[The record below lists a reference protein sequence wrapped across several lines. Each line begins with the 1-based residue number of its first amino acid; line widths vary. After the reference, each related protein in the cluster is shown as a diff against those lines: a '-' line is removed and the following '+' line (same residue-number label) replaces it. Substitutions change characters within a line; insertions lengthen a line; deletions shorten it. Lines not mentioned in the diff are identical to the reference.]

1 MTDRTTTEARSR
13 SEGSVKLKDVAQAAG
28 VSQGTASNVFSK
40 PELVREEVRERV
52 RAVARELGYAGPSLT
67 GRLLRAGKVNAIGVA
82 TAEPLSYFF
91 DDPWARAMMA
101 AISQCCDARGAGIA
115 LVSAQNRQRAA
126 WNIESALVDGFV
138 LLCAEQGELL
148 VSLTQQRELPFVALA
163 LDDAAPRTPAIAI
176 DNVGGAQQ
184 AAEHLLALGHRRF
197 AILGIGALTPGQA
210 LSPDMV
216 RAGRHTTIRERADGY
231 WSALGAA
238 GIAPESVPFF
248 DSDNDQ
254 AGVVAG
260 LERLFAGS
268 DLPTALLAMSDRVAL
283 YAMDWLIERG
293 LRVPEDVSI
302 VGFDGVPEGAES
314 LPPLTTVQQP
324 MQAIAQRAVDAIL
337 EGSVPDGPETMD
349 LALVV
354 RESTAPPK
362 A

>member
-1 MTDRTTTEARSR
+1 MAGKSGN
-13 SEGSVKLKDVAQAAG
+13 SGVKLRDVAKAAG

-40 PELVREEVRERV
+40 PDLVREEVREHV
-52 RAVARELGYAGPSLT
+52 IAVAKDLGYAGPSLT

-101 AISQCCDARGAGIA
+101 AIATSCDARGAGIA

-138 LLCAEQGELL
+138 LLCAEQGDLL
-148 VSLTQQRELPFVALA
+148 VGLTQQRDLPFVALA
-163 LDDAAPRTPAIAI
+163 LDDAAPNTPAIAI
-176 DNVGGAQQ
+176 NNRNGARA
-184 AAEHLLALGHRRF
+184 AAEHLLGLGHRRF
-197 AILGIGALTPGQA
+197 AILGIGALAPGEMHGPA
-210 LSPDMV
+210 AV

-231 WSALGAA
+231 WQALAAA
-238 GIAPESVPFF
+238 GMAADTVPFV

-254 AGVVAG
+254 AGVVQG
-260 LERLFAGS
+260 LELLFRQPAP
-268 DLPTALLAMSDRVAL
+268 PTALLAMSDRVAL
-283 YAMDWLIERG
+283 FAMDWLIARG

-314 LPPLTTVQQP
+314 TPPLTSVQQP
-324 MQAIAQRAVDAIL
+324 MQAIAQRAVQAIL
-337 EGSVPDGPETMD
+337 DGPLPDGPELLN
-349 LALVV
+349 LALVI
-354 RESTAPPK
+354 RESTAPPP